1 MHFSTSPLAYPSVPR
16 HHPLFEGLHCPGVCF
31 LAFGGSSGAG
41 GRHVGI
47 SQIPFCHTGYGLHV
61 QDGAHYCVWGSLP
74 RARILRAIILLGSYF
89 RLFFLLLC
97 GLGRALGFW
106 DWVQKGLF
114 SVGYFLSILI
124 LIHHAWIFRF
134 CLSTLSCVCHL
145 SALLGFFVLAKA
157 SHTMIP
163 SRFRVLLC
171 FALVVK
177 MGDGRWAMV
186 NGLGM

>member
-1 MHFSTSPLAYPSVPR
+1 MHFSTSPSLTLLYLVTTPFSKDSIVQASVSLHLEVVPELVGGTSASR
-16 HHPLFEGLHCPGVCF
+16 RFLFVIRVTGCMFRTARITMCMGL
-31 LAFGGSSGAG
+31 
-41 GRHVGI
+41 
-47 SQIPFCHTGYGLHV
+47 T
-61 QDGAHYCVWGSLP
+61 P
-74 RARILRAIILLGSYF
+74 RARILRAIILLGSHF

-177 MGDGRWAMV
+177 MGDGRW
-186 NGLGM
+186 